1 MDSCSEK
8 RKQTGS
14 FLVIVMVV
22 MLVMTFAGLMVM
34 ETALLEEVT
43 VGNEQRTVEV
53 YQVALS
59 ELESQLSY
67 LEANPI
73 HFHNALSGKHEPL
86 STIVNPGGCNNGGGI
101 CQRVTLR
108 YISNTLPPPGFDI
121 AKFIGRVYELD
132 SIATLNGSGAS
143 SSQTLGIVFVD
154 SLPGS

>member
-1 MDSCSEK
+1 MESCS

-14 FLVIVMVV
+14 FLLTVMIVM
-22 MLVMTFAGLMVM
+22 MVMTFAGLMVM

-67 LEANPI
+67 LEDNPV
-73 HFHNALSGKHEPL
+73 HFRNALSGNHEPL
-86 STIVNPGGCNNGGGI
+86 SAIVHPGGCNHAGGI
-101 CQRVTLR
+101 CQRVELR

-121 AKFIGRVYELD
+121 AKYIGRVYELD

-143 SSQTLGIVFVD
+143 SSQTLGIIFVD
-154 SLPGS
+154 QLPGS